1 MAVSSEFRCPDCR
14 SEGLTS
20 IHSSA
25 VDSELLECEFCK
37 RVFEVKYQPDG
48 TPRLVS
54 V

>member
-1 MAVSSEFRCPDCR
+1 MADSSEFRCPDCN
-14 SEGLTS
+14 SEALIS
-20 IHSSA
+20 IHSAA

-37 RVFEVKYQPDG
+37 RVYEVKYLADG

>member
-1 MAVSSEFRCPDCR
+1 MI
-14 SEGLTS
+14 S
-20 IHSSA
+20 IQSSA

-37 RVFEVKYQPDG
+37 RVYEVKYASDG

>member
-1 MAVSSEFRCPDCR
+1 MADSSGFRCPVCD
-14 SEGLTS
+14 SEALIS
-20 IHSSA
+20 IQSAA

-37 RVFEVKYQPDG
+37 RVYEVKYLADG

>member
-1 MAVSSEFRCPDCR
+1 MPSSGEFRCPDCA
-14 SEGLTS
+14 SVALIS

-37 RVFEVKYQPDG
+37 RVYEVKYLADG

-54 V
+54 M